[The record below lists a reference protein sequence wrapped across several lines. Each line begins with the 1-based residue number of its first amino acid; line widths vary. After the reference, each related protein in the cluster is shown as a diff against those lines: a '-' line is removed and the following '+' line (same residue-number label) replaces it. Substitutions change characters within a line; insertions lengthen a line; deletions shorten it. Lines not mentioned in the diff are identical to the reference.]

1 MVKVWN
7 NTKHK
12 DLVIRYKE
20 NRVFWSANYPCF
32 YWRVMRCWRTK
43 EKAIIRLHP
52 VKKPN
57 QIKSEVLEHGR
68 VCTNC
73 NIFKTWDLYCK
84 SVWWVAWHTNNC
96 KECRNKY
103 KREFR
108 AKTDYAKDREY
119 KKKKRTLHIGDKIKL
134 KDVTKVWDTYI
145 HPVREVVKYEYKKWY
160 TLYSQEHKVYRSLDT
175 GDNKANKRNSV
186 WFYHVI

>member
-1 MVKVWN
+1 
-7 NTKHK
+7 
-12 DLVIRYKE
+12 
-20 NRVFWSANYPCF
+20 
-32 YWRVMRCWRTK
+32 MRLWRTK
-43 EKAIIRLHP
+43 EKAIIGLHL

-57 QIKSEVLEHGR
+57 QIKSEVLENGR

-84 SVWWVAWHTNNC
+84 SVLWVAWHTNNC

-108 AKTDYAKDREY
+108 EKTWYAKDREY
-119 KKKKRTLHIGDKIKL
+119 KKMRRTLNIGDKIKL
-134 KDVTKVWDTYI
+134 KDLTKVWDTYI
-145 HPVREVVKYEYKKWY
+145 HPVWEVIKYEFKKWY
-160 TLYSQEHKVYRSLDT
+160 TLYSQEYKVYRSLDT

-186 WFYHVI
+186 WFYHI